1 MLKKS
6 VSMGLSTRPCSC
18 FILWIVTLLICCP
31 ESLPA
36 SQVDPSPPK
45 EPVKLIF
52 IHHSCGENWL
62 GDGHGGLGRALA
74 KNGYFVSDT
83 NYGWGPDGI
92 GDRTDITDW
101 PEWFVGP
108 RSGHYLRALFHES
121 GQHSSYTRHKTD
133 PGGEN
138 RIIMFK
144 SCFPNSN
151 LHGRPQDSPA
161 RGSGLTV
168 ANAKAIYR
176 DLLRYFAK
184 RPDKLFIAITAPP
197 VQERTYGANARA
209 FNNWL
214 VHEWLADYKG
224 SNVAVF
230 DFYNVLT
237 GPGNHHRLRNGRV
250 EHVYTKGRNH
260 LFYPT
265 NGDDHP
271 SPGGNRK
278 ATDEFMPLLNAYYH
292 RWKTN
297 ALAAVVTKPPEPAVP
312 KEVAEEAE
320 KREERPAPTACAPSK
335 PIISGGII
343 DDFEGDGPEW
353 AAFVDASNDTRLSF
367 VRDSSQS
374 HNGEKSLRIDYHVAP
389 ESWAT
394 CSLVL
399 AAPADWRM
407 ARGLIVWVHSSES
420 GQPVTLTAYQ
430 GKSSDS
436 LSHFELKTETTG
448 DAVSG
453 WQKISATWDRLKQP
467 PWEGDGNTPFNPGS
481 AMGIAF
487 AFSGGEKGCLW
498 VDDIRFIEGDGN
510 ERR

>member
-1 MLKKS
+1 MLKTFDFTC
-6 VSMGLSTRPCSC
+6 MTRHHCIC
-18 FILWIVTLLICCP
+18 FIFWIAALLICRP
-31 ESLPA
+31 DSLPA
-36 SQVDPSPPK
+36 AQMDPSPPK

-62 GDGHGGLGRALA
+62 ADDHGGLGKALA

-83 NYGWGPDGI
+83 NYGWGPHGI

-108 RSGHYLRALFHES
+108 RCDRYLGALFRES
-121 GQHSSYTRHKTD
+121 GQHSSYTRLKND

-138 RIIMFK
+138 NIILFK

-151 LHGRPQDSPA
+151 LRGRPQDSPA
-161 RGSGLTV
+161 RGNGLTV

-197 VQERTYGANARA
+197 VQDRTYGANARA

-237 GPGNHHRLRNGRV
+237 GSENHHRLRNGTM
-250 EHVYTKGRNH
+250 EHITTKGRNH

-271 SPGGNRK
+271 SARGNRK
-278 ATDEFMPLLNAYYH
+278 ATEEFIPLLNAFYH
-292 RWKTN
+292 QWKAT
-297 ALAAVVTKPPEPAVP
+297 APVAVVTGPPQPAVS
-312 KEVAEEAE
+312 KEVAEKAQE
-320 KREERPAPTACAPSK
+320 REERPSPTANVPSK
-335 PIISGGII
+335 PVTPGGII
-343 DDFEGDGPEW
+343 DDFEGISPEW
-353 AAFVDASNDTRLSF
+353 AAFMEESTGTRLSF
-367 VRDSSQS
+367 IRDSSQS
-374 HNGEKSLRIDYHVAP
+374 HSGGKSLRIDYHVAP

-399 AAPADWRM
+399 AEPADWRK
-407 ARGLIVWVHSSES
+407 ARGLSVWVHASES
-420 GQPVTLTAYQ
+420 GQPVTLTVYQ
-430 GKSSDS
+430 GRSSES
-436 LSHFELKTETTG
+436 LSHFELKTSTTA

-453 WQKISATWDRLKQP
+453 WQRISATWDQLKPP
-467 PWEGDGNTPFNPGS
+467 PWEGEGSTPFDPGS

-498 VDDIRFIEGDGN
+498 VDDIRFMD
-510 ERR
+510 

>member
-1 MLKKS
+1 MPKKS
-6 VSMGLSTRPCSC
+6 SFMRLTARKCIC
-18 FILWIVTLLICCP
+18 FILWIVTLLIYCP

-36 SQVDPSPPK
+36 SLIDPSPPK
-45 EPVKLIF
+45 DPVKLIF

-62 GDGHGGLGRALA
+62 GDGHGGLGIALA

-92 GDRTDITDW
+92 GDRTDIPDW
-101 PEWFVGP
+101 PEWFIGP
-108 RSGHYLRALFHES
+108 RSKHYLRALLNES
-121 GQHSSYTRHKTD
+121 GQHSSYTRRKSD

-151 LHGRPQDSPA
+151 LHGRPQDLPA
-161 RGSGLTV
+161 RGDGLTV
-168 ANAKAIYR
+168 ANAKAVYQ

-197 VQERTYGANARA
+197 VQQRNYGANARA

-214 VHEWLADYKG
+214 VQKWLANYKG

-230 DFYNVLT
+230 DYYNVLT
-237 GPGNHHRLRNGRV
+237 GSGNHHRLRNGRV

-271 SPGGNRK
+271 SPRGNRK
-278 ATDEFMPLLNAYYH
+278 ATEEFIPLLNGYYNQ
-292 RWKTN
+292 WKIN
-297 ALAAVVTKPPEPAVP
+297 APATVVTASPEPDVP
-312 KEVAEEAE
+312 KEVAEESEDSA
-320 KREERPAPTACAPSK
+320 APKVGAPSK
-335 PIISGGII
+335 PITPGGII

-353 AAFVDASNDTRLSF
+353 AAFVEESNNTSLSF
-367 VRDSSQS
+367 VRDPSKS
-374 HNGEKSLRIDYHVAP
+374 HNGEKSLRIDYNVAP

-399 AAPADWRM
+399 AAPADWRK
-407 ARGLIVWVHSSES
+407 ARGLTVWVHASKS

-430 GKSSDS
+430 GKSTDN

-453 WQKISATWDRLKQP
+453 WQNVSATWDQLKQP
-467 PWEGDGNTPFNPGS
+467 PWEGDGSTPFDPGS

-487 AFSGGEKGCLW
+487 VFSGGEKGCLW
-498 VDDIRFIEGDGN
+498 VDDIQFIE
-510 ERR
+510 

>member
-1 MLKKS
+1 
-6 VSMGLSTRPCSC
+6 MGFRFRQNSF
-18 FILWIVTLLICCP
+18 FILWLVTLILFCP
-31 ESLPA
+31 KFLPA
-36 SQVDPSPPK
+36 SPTDPSPLK

-62 GDGHGGLGRALA
+62 ADGHGGLGKALA

-92 GDRTDITDW
+92 GDQTDITDW
-101 PEWFVGP
+101 PEWFVGS
-108 RSGHYLRALFHES
+108 RSRHFLGALFHES
-121 GQHSSYTRHKTD
+121 AQHSSYTRRKAD

-151 LHGRPQDSPA
+151 LHGRPHDSPA

-168 ANAKAIYR
+168 ANAKAIYQ
-176 DLLRYFAK
+176 DLLRYFVT

-197 VQERTYGANARA
+197 VQERTYGANARG

-237 GPGNHHRLRNGRV
+237 GSGNHHRLRNGSV
-250 EHVYTKGRNH
+250 EHVYAKGRNH

-265 NGDDHP
+265 DGDDHP
-271 SPGGNRK
+271 SPRGNRK
-278 ATDEFMPLLNAYYH
+278 ATEEFVPLLNAYYH
-292 RWKTN
+292 SWKTN
-297 ALAAVVTKPPEPAVP
+297 APAAVTTPPEPAVSTVVAT
-312 KEVAEEAE
+312 KEAEEC
-320 KREERPAPTACAPSK
+320 EERPAPTTCASSK
-335 PIISGGII
+335 PITPGGMI

-353 AAFVDASNDTRLSF
+353 VAFVDESNNTRLSF
-367 VRDSSQS
+367 IRDSSQS
-374 HNGEKSLRIDYHVAP
+374 HKGRKSLRIDYDVTP
-389 ESWAT
+389 EGWAT

-399 AAPADWRM
+399 AAPANWRK
-407 ARGLIVWVHSSES
+407 ARGLTVFVHASES
-420 GQPVTLTAYQ
+420 GQPVTFTAYH

-453 WQKISATWDRLKQP
+453 WQKISATWDQLKQP
-467 PWEGDGNTPFNPGS
+467 PWEGDGSTPFDPGS
-481 AMGIAF
+481 VMGIAF
-487 AFSGGEKGCLW
+487 VFSGGEKGRLW
-498 VDDIRFIEGDGN
+498 VDDIRFLGGD
-510 ERR
+510 

>member
-1 MLKKS
+1 MPKKC
-6 VSMGLSTRPCSC
+6 VFMGLTARKCIC
-18 FILWIVTLLICCP
+18 FILWIVILLIYCP

-36 SQVDPSPPK
+36 SRIDPSPPK
-45 EPVKLIF
+45 DPVKLIF

-62 GDGHGGLGRALA
+62 GDGHGGLGIALA

-92 GDRTDITDW
+92 GDRTDIPDW
-101 PEWFVGP
+101 PEWFIGP
-108 RSGHYLRALFHES
+108 RSKHYLRALFNES
-121 GQHSSYTRHKTD
+121 GQHSSYTRRKSD

-151 LHGRPQDSPA
+151 LHGRPQDLPA
-161 RGSGLTV
+161 RGDGLTV
-168 ANAKAIYR
+168 ANAKAVYQ

-197 VQERTYGANARA
+197 VQQRTYGANARA

-214 VHEWLADYKG
+214 VHKWLANYRG

-237 GPGNHHRLRNGRV
+237 GSGNHHRLRNGRV

-271 SPGGNRK
+271 SPRGNRK
-278 ATDEFMPLLNAYYH
+278 ATEEFISLLNAYYNQ
-292 RWKTN
+292 WKTN
-297 ALAAVVTKPPEPAVP
+297 APATVVTEPPEPDVS
-312 KEVAEEAE
+312 KEVAEESE
-320 KREERPAPTACAPSK
+320 DMPAPNVRAPSK
-335 PIISGGII
+335 PISPGGII

-353 AAFVDASNDTRLSF
+353 AAFVEESNNTRLSF
-367 VRDSSQS
+367 VRDSSKS
-374 HNGEKSLRIDYHVAP
+374 HKGEKSLRIDYDVAP

-399 AAPADWRM
+399 AAPADWRK
-407 ARGLIVWVHSSES
+407 ARGLTVWVHASKS
-420 GQPVTLTAYQ
+420 GQPLTLTAYQ
-430 GKSSDS
+430 GKSSDN

-453 WQKISATWDRLKQP
+453 WQNISATWDQLKQP
-467 PWEGDGNTPFNPGS
+467 PWEGDGSTHFDPGS

-487 AFSGGEKGCLW
+487 VFSGGEKGRLW
-498 VDDIRFIEGDGN
+498 VDDIRFIK
-510 ERR
+510 